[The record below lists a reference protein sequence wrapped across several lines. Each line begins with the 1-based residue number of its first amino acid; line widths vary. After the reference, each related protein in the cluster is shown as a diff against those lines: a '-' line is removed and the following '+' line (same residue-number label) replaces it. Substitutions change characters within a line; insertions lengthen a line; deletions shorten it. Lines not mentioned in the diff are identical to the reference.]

1 MQRFKFQHPNCNV
14 VDIDLAISCF
24 TSVLVTIPHEF
35 IPGLLVNLG
44 VAHTL
49 RYNST
54 HDPHSLDSAIRHLQ
68 HAADN
73 FPTLHDEIRSVMFN
87 NLGIAYRRRVHHTD
101 TCKAGDLDQAI
112 SNLKQA
118 LELTDVDDVGRC
130 ARMAN
135 LGNCYYSRFNHSFDS
150 DDITQAIL
158 WHENAVNSAR
168 ASPPERSRALICL
181 GMSLCRRYEHT
192 KDPAHVQKAISAYRE
207 AATQADVDPVIR
219 LDAAEEW
226 ALHSIHHPPDVV
238 HHLGSMTLGKATLMQ
253 VNIEK
258 DNSEFLMAYGDHRR

>member
-1 MQRFKFQHPNCNV
+1 
-14 VDIDLAISCF
+14 
-24 TSVLVTIPHEF
+24 
-35 IPGLLVNLG
+35 
-44 VAHTL
+44 
-49 RYNST
+49 
-54 HDPHSLDSAIRHLQ
+54 
-68 HAADN
+68 
-73 FPTLHDEIRSVMFN
+73 MFN

-207 AATQADVDPVIR
+207 AATQADVDPFIR

-258 DNSEFLMAYGDHRR
+258 DNSEFLMALHVLVDVCEVAGVEETLHCHHRIFHSRSYARTLPQFPYSLRGRILRLNASKKVAALCGIN